1 MSVYQSSRN
10 AELELLKTLQAA
22 QGLKVVGCRF
32 YRGLVGGIGVS
43 VPDRAIGL
51 WRHDGT
57 SFEFVPYAGEGI
69 GTRAS
74 TVDDAIAR
82 TISIATA
89 SFTGKPYH

>member
-43 VPDRAIGL
+43 VPDRAIGFGGAMVL
-51 WRHDGT
+51 AKRPRRLQSEGGR
-57 SFEFVPYAGEGI
+57 GEH
-69 GTRAS
+69 RYS
-74 TVDDAIAR
+74 DWQ
-82 TISIATA
+82 
-89 SFTGKPYH
+89 